1 MQGMSQNRSRGM
13 LYNCT
18 RIARSAITPHFDRIV
33 GGKMIKETFIETEA
47 RMKSTILSLEE
58 DLSTIRTGRA
68 SPSLVEHLLVDY
80 YGAPTPMM
88 QLASISIPEPRVIM
102 IRPFDP
108 STMKTIEKA
117 ILASELG
124 LTPNNDGKVIRL
136 NLPVLTEQRRK
147 DLVKMVHTRL
157 EEARVSTRN
166 IRRDVLKDIREFEK
180 EKLIS
185 EDDLKRGEEDLQKL
199 TDKTIQ
205 NIDGVGFKKEKE
217 IMEV

>member
-1 MQGMSQNRSRGM
+1 MQGMSQNRPRGM

-18 RIARSAITPHFDRIV
+18 RISISAITPHFDMYV
-33 GGKMIKETFIETEA
+33 GGKMIKETFIETES
-47 RMKSTILSLEE
+47 RMKSTIQSLED

-68 SPSLVEHLLVDY
+68 SPSLVEHLPVDY

-205 NIDGVGFKKEKE
+205 TIDGVGLKKEKE

>member
-1 MQGMSQNRSRGM
+1 
-13 LYNCT
+13 
-18 RIARSAITPHFDRIV
+18 
-33 GGKMIKETFIETEA
+33 MIKETIAESDH
-47 RMKSTILSLEE
+47 RMKAAIQSLEE
-58 DLSTIRTGRA
+58 DLSAIRTGRA
-68 SPSLVEHLLVDY
+68 SPTLVEHLAVDY
-80 YGAPTPMM
+80 YGAPTPLM
-88 QLASISIPEPRVIM
+88 QLASISVPEPRVLF

-124 LTPNNDGKVIRL
+124 LTPNNDGKAIRL

-147 DLVKMVHTRL
+147 DLVKVVHTRL
-157 EEARVSTRN
+157 EEARISTRN
-166 IRRDVLKDIREFEK
+166 IRRDVLKDLRELEK

-185 EDDLKRGEEDLQKL
+185 EDDLKRGEEELQKI

-205 NIDGVGFKKEKE
+205 NMDNVGIKKEKE